1 MNRLRGSITILRH
14 TQFAELNTLTNIAAD
29 AKTDQALKG
38 PAKWT
43 ETICRRQEGAQSTR
57 QYGPPYGTNGD
68 EVHSAGVT
76 DSNLSLVAGGSSFG
90 YIATI
95 FLLQH
100 LSLEVKRCRK
110 VRSGGKPLQL
120 CRL

>member
-1 MNRLRGSITILRH
+1 MSI
-14 TQFAELNTLTNIAAD
+14 LTDIAAD
-29 AKTDQALKG
+29 TKTDQALKG
-38 PAKWT
+38 PAKWI

-57 QYGPPYGTNGD
+57 QYDAPYGTNGD
-68 EVHSAGVT
+68 GVHSAGVT

-100 LSLEVKRCRK
+100 LSLDVARRRT
-110 VRSGGKPLQL
+110 VRSGGKTCNCAGFERAACAGLEV
-120 CRL
+120 

>member
-1 MNRLRGSITILRH
+1 MRH
-14 TQFAELNTLTNIAAD
+14 TQFSEVNTSTDIAAA

-38 PAKWT
+38 PTKWT

-57 QYGPPYGTNGD
+57 QYGAPYGTNGD
-68 EVHSAGVT
+68 GVHSAGVT

-95 FLLQH
+95 FLFTA
-100 LSLEVKRCRK
+100 SIT
-110 VRSGGKPLQL
+110 
-120 CRL
+120 

>member
-1 MNRLRGSITILRH
+1 MRH
-14 TQFAELNTLTNIAAD
+14 IQFAELSTSTDIAAD

-57 QYGPPYGTNGD
+57 QYDAPYGTNGD
-68 EVHSAGVT
+68 GVHSAGVT
-76 DSNLSLVAGGSSFG
+76 DSNLSLVAAASSFG

-95 FLLQH
+95 FLVQH
-100 LSLEVKRCRK
+100 LSIEVTRRRK
-110 VRSGGKPLQL
+110 VRSGGKT
-120 CRL
+120 CNSAGFERVVCAGWEV